1 MKFEMAETA
10 VQPLSKTDTK
20 RQGPLLQKLPD
31 PGGSV
36 YELQ

>member
-1 MKFEMAETA
+1 MAETA
-10 VQPLSKTDTK
+10 VPPLSKNGTK
-20 RQGPLLQKLPD
+20 RRGPRLQDLPD